1 MQREHV
7 QMLMELRRALQ
18 RELGIMIDVE
28 QNDFADKMLRLSQ
41 ASEKP
46 KTRHLAEQIVDR
58 FGCAE
63 KQLYR
68 GAHPARP
75 PAAEQEPP
83 AAEPTEQRRIKGYYR
98 GQPVYAD

>member
-1 MQREHV
+1 MQREQV

-18 RELGIMIDVE
+18 RELGIMVDVE
-28 QNDFADKMLRLSQ
+28 QKDFADKLLRLSL

-46 KTRHLAEQIVDR
+46 KTRKLAEQITMR

-63 KQLYR
+63 PQLYR
-68 GAHPARP
+68 GAHPQRP
-75 PAAEQEPP
+75 PVEAEEQPES
-83 AAEPTEQRRIKGYYR
+83 EPTKERQIKGYYR